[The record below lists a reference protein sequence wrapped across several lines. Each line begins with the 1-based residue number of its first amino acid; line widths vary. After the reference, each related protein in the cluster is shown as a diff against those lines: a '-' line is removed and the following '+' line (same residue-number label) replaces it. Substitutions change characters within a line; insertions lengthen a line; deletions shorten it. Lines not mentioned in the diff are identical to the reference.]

1 MGSGCA
7 KLYNNNK
14 LNVDDTISNIISS
27 NETTKLVDNKGNIH
41 FVDNFIFEIKK
52 DLTPLSTT
60 VLKQPPMT
68 TRSASFGAL

>member
-27 NETTKLVDNKGNIH
+27 NELINWKSNNQLYKYH
-41 FVDNFIFEIKK
+41 
-52 DLTPLSTT
+52 
-60 VLKQPPMT
+60 
-68 TRSASFGAL
+68 